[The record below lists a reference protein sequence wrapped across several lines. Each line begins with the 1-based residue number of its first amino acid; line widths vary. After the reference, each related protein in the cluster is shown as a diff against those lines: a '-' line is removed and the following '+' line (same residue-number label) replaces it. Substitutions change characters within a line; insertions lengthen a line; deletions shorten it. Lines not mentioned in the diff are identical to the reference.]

1 MPSATEEIFRSF
13 AHRGTFRD
21 ASPHGGGH
29 INDTFLIRTGES
41 DEPDYIL
48 QRINKEVFTEPEKV
62 MENIVLVT
70 GHMAAVTAERGTGTP
85 AMLSPVPALGQNRYF
100 HRDSRGDYW
109 RLYLYIPSSRSYD
122 TAPSPAAAREG
133 GRAFGRFQRLLSDL
147 PGDKL
152 HETIPRFHHMPSRLQ
167 ALEEGVRRDKAG
179 RAGSMEREIAFAFAR
194 SEEMSRISLM
204 GDGGLLPLRV
214 THNDT
219 KFNNVLL
226 DGEDKALCVVDL
238 DTVMPGYIHF
248 DFGDMVRTSVSGAGE
263 DERDL
268 SRLGFK
274 TGFFRELSRGFL
286 EETEAVLTREERN
299 TLYLSGKTMAF
310 IMGIRFLTDYL
321 NGDTYFKIS
330 RPDHNRDRCLNQF
343 RLVEILEEEENF
355 LIRTL
360 EEIFGEI
367 GCTMEKGADL

>member
-1 MPSATEEIFRSF
+1 MPSAKEEIFQTF

-29 INDTFLIRTGES
+29 INDTFLVRTQEG

-48 QRINKEVFTEPEKV
+48 QKINKEVFAEPEKV
-62 MENIVLVT
+62 MENIVQVT
-70 GHMAAVTAERGTGTP
+70 DHMAAASADSGKRTSPILT
-85 AMLSPVPALGQNRYF
+85 PVPALGRNGYY
-100 HRDSRGDYW
+100 HSDSGGDYW
-109 RLYLYIPSSRSYD
+109 RLYLYIRPSRSYD
-122 TAPSPAAAREG
+122 RAPSPAAAREG

-147 PGDKL
+147 PGDRL
-152 HETIPRFHHMPSRLQ
+152 HETIPLFHHMPSRLQ

-179 RAGSMEREIAFAFAR
+179 RAGTMEREIAFAFAR

-204 GDGGLLPLRV
+204 GDRGLLPLRV

-226 DGEDKALCVVDL
+226 DEEDKALCVVDL

-274 TGFFRELSRGFL
+274 AGFFRELARGFL
-286 EETEAVLTREERN
+286 EETGAVLTREERD

-355 LIRTL
+355 LIETL
-360 EEIFGEI
+360 KEIFGEI
-367 GCTMEKGADL
+367 GCTMEKGADQ